1 MDRPGVQC
9 TKGIA
14 FAGLVLALLLV
25 GALAVPIPAAT
36 TPSVVVVPPPDG
48 GEVPDAAI
56 DSQGRIHLVYV
67 KGNDAYYVT
76 SGDQGRT
83 LSRPLRV
90 NSEPGTVHPAEMYRG
105 PVIAIGKDDQ
115 VHVVWWVNA
124 YQRQRPK
131 NEWGV
136 YYSRLNPA
144 RDAFLP
150 AQNINMRPS
159 DNYSVA
165 ADRNGNV
172 AVVWT
177 ADALSV
183 NLSRDGGKTFGP
195 PMVAN
200 PAVDSCE
207 CCATRSLFGPEER
220 LYALYRDKA
229 GNMRDMYLLRL
240 DRGADTF
247 IRSPVS
253 VTRWQINVCPMSGSS
268 LAFWANKGLIAAW
281 EREFRIY
288 LARMDF
294 MGRLIPPGEIIA
306 PGQGKY
312 PVVLSAPSGAILVG
326 WKNNTTLN
334 WQLYDAAGQPEGSP
348 QSAPAASR
356 MRPGGVVTKDGS
368 FVLFP

>member
-1 MDRPGVQC
+1 MARRGIRSL
-9 TKGIA
+9 TGIA
-14 FAGLVLALLLV
+14 SAMLSLGLLLSLFALVHPTTAGLAPTV
-25 GALAVPIPAAT
+25 T
-36 TPSVVVVPPPDG
+36 VVPSPDG

-67 KGNDAYYVT
+67 KGEDAYYVI
-76 SGDQGRT
+76 SSDQGRT
-83 LSRPLRV
+83 FSRPLRV
-90 NSEPGTVHPAEMYRG
+90 NSEPGTVHAEMYRG

-136 YYSRLNPA
+136 RYSQLNPT

-150 AQNINMRPS
+150 ERNLSMRPS
-159 DNYSVA
+159 DNYSIA

-177 ADALSV
+177 AGPLYV
-183 NLSRDGGKTFGP
+183 NLSRDGGKSFDP

-200 PAVDSCE
+200 SAVDSCE
-207 CCATRSLFGPEER
+207 CCATRSLFGPEDR

-240 DRGADTF
+240 DRGADSF
-247 IRSPVS
+247 VRSPVS

-268 LAFWANKGLIAAW
+268 LGFWGNKGLVAAW
-281 EREFRIY
+281 EREFKIY
-288 LARMDF
+288 VARMDF
-294 MGRLIPPGEIIA
+294 TGRLIPPGEIVA

-312 PVVLSAPSGAILVG
+312 PVVLSAPGGAVLVA

-334 WQLYDAAGQPEGSP
+334 WQLYDASGQRDGSVR
-348 QSAPAASR
+348 SVTVASR
-356 MRPGGVVTKDGS
+356 IRPGGVVTRDGA